1 MKICTEVIIPGREAN
16 FLYTL
21 DIEETDSIAT
31 LFRNGAIEV
40 TATISDGRTF
50 RYTRVDNE

>member
-1 MKICTEVIIPGREAN
+1 MKICTEVIIPGREVN

-50 RYTRVDNE
+50 RYTRVDDE